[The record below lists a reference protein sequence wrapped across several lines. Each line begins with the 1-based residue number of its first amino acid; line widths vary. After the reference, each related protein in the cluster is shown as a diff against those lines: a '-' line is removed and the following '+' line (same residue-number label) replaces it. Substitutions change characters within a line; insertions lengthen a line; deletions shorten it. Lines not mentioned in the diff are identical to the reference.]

1 MLLRSIVLLVSVFCF
16 VSSALA
22 IDPPNNPRGTETSPG
37 VVKWEWDW
45 PNGASRF
52 DVTVDGNY
60 VGQTTSNSYESRDLW
75 VGDHSMTVRAIDGNW
90 QYSTQSVTARMQ
102 VTGSSGSTSSNN
114 DNNGSNNGTSSNPVS
129 SGASGG
135 QVRGQVTGAGTIQW
149 EWDWPSNAVR
159 FDVIVD
165 YINVGQLTTN
175 NYLSENLGEGDHS
188 IIVKAIDANW
198 NYFWE
203 SELVTVNLSN
213 SSNGGTTSTP
223 ANPQNDDPNP
233 IGSRT
238 NPEPADNDRGKI
250 DPSSWSYPEVYQ
262 KPGYELSFSDE
273 FDNSVLSQERWNTQ
287 LRWDGEFNGERYEYR
302 VINGEDQFYV
312 NIYSNDQAHKD
323 RMLAHHNPFELDG
336 NRLAIRAIKNPIKT
350 SNGNLSYGNL
360 QDISSQQTFLSGALT
375 TYDKFTQKYGIFEA
389 RIKIPSHVGTFPA
402 FWLHHQRRS
411 YENTQRT
418 EIDIMENLGHAPWY
432 IYNSFHYN
440 TEVRA
445 FEFGNHHFLTPSP
458 SGQIFNGTDF
468 SQDYHTYAVEWEPG
482 RVRWFIDGQQVSE
495 LNNSNVD
502 YEELY
507 ILINLAIG
515 GDWTNFPTNSGGLG
529 RAPNNHFPTQEDL
542 NNFSNPALEIDYV
555 RVYRRN

>member
-16 VSSALA
+16 VSSAFA

-114 DNNGSNNGTSSNPVS
+114 DNNGGNNGTSSNPVS
-129 SGASGG
+129 SGSSGG

-175 NYLSENLGEGDHS
+175 NYLSENLSDGDHM

-203 SELVTVNLSN
+203 SEPFTVSLSN
-213 SSNGGTTSTP
+213 SGGTSSPTT
-223 ANPQNDDPNP
+223 PQNDDPNP
-233 IGSRT
+233 IGPRT

-250 DPSSWSYPEVYQ
+250 DPSSWSYPEAKARV
-262 KPGYELSFSDE
+262 
-273 FDNSVLSQERWNTQ
+273 SV
-287 LRWDGEFNGERYEYR
+287 
-302 VINGEDQFYV
+302 VV
-312 NIYSNDQAHKD
+312 
-323 RMLAHHNPFELDG
+323 
-336 NRLAIRAIKNPIKT
+336 
-350 SNGNLSYGNL
+350 
-360 QDISSQQTFLSGALT
+360 
-375 TYDKFTQKYGIFEA
+375 
-389 RIKIPSHVGTFPA
+389 
-402 FWLHHQRRS
+402 
-411 YENTQRT
+411 
-418 EIDIMENLGHAPWY
+418 
-432 IYNSFHYN
+432 
-440 TEVRA
+440 
-445 FEFGNHHFLTPSP
+445 
-458 SGQIFNGTDF
+458 
-468 SQDYHTYAVEWEPG
+468 
-482 RVRWFIDGQQVSE
+482 
-495 LNNSNVD
+495 
-502 YEELY
+502 
-507 ILINLAIG
+507 
-515 GDWTNFPTNSGGLG
+515 
-529 RAPNNHFPTQEDL
+529 
-542 NNFSNPALEIDYV
+542 
-555 RVYRRN
+555 